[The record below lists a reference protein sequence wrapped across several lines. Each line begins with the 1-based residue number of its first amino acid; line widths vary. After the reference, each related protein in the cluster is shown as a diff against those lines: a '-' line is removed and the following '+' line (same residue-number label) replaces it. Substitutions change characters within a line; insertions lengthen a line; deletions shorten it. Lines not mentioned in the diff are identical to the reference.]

1 MSRFLICSIIICAVY
16 AIFYKI
22 LTIRLGQLSI
32 VFRECPMVL
41 VCAADAFDPRQ
52 QLGDP
57 GVDAGILFFATA
69 FSPRDNPDL

>member
-22 LTIRLGQLSI
+22 STIRLGQLSI

-41 VCAADAFDPRQ
+41 VLSDDPPDPRQ